1 MPTRTDIDA
10 RLVGGAAGRR
20 GGGAVL
26 FGPGRGISGFCAGP
40 ARAGLPLFAPGTLV
54 FPMAMLIAMWLASG
68 HRQI

>member
-1 MPTRTDIDA
+1 
-10 RLVGGAAGRR
+10 
-20 GGGAVL
+20 VL